1 MHIEDI
7 INRFQNVKK
16 IGDRRYQCSCSAHQ
30 DSKPSLTISEEDN
43 KILMYCHAGC
53 DIQKILASVG
63 LQEKDLF
70 NNEVINNMT
79 NVIEKEYIYTD
90 EENRVLY
97 KVVRYIPKR
106 FVQAQYINGSW
117 QYTMQNA
124 QYVPYNLPNVKK
136 SEIIYWVEGEKDA
149 DNINKLG
156 LVATTTVGGASGFNK
171 NKEKYISYFK
181 NKTVYII
188 PDNDE
193 AGRKYAEN
201 IYKALIKV
209 TRKIKILDLKSEIS
223 DLGEK
228 QDISDVIEK
237 LGNEK
242 TIEILEKLINNN
254 DLFEYSGQTLSK
266 ELLEEILN
274 RSNIKVGYNEITK
287 DIDIEGLPEEYSSE
301 NAETI
306 LPIYLKELLKKY
318 SIKASKS
325 YIEDLLILIFDSH
338 RYNPVINMLKN
349 NEWDKKDRFHTLFE
363 IMNITEELD
372 KILIRKWFWQTV
384 AMAFNGYDK
393 KKPYGIEGVLT
404 LQGPQGCGKTRF
416 CRNIALKTEWFTE
429 GATVDMKVKDSLILA
444 SKGFIVEL
452 GEVDS
457 TIRKKQADL
466 KSFLSNTVD
475 EIRVPYGRKSIKKPR
490 RTNFVATV
498 NPTEFL
504 SDETGNRRF
513 FTIKIKNI
521 DNDRLENLGNKWI
534 EQLWLQAYNEIKD
547 NINMFRLSS
556 EERKELEKRNHNFTE
571 LSPCEEELTLHMDF
585 SGEIKEYWN
594 SIEINDEL
602 LNGKYSSPIIGK
614 AIAKLKNK
622 FPNFIDIKNT
632 NRGKIYTLPIK
643 KSGGSEK
650 KK

>member
-1 MHIEDI
+1 MHIEEI
-7 INRFQNVKK
+7 IKKFDNAKK
-16 IGDRRYQCSCSAHQ
+16 IGENSYQVKCKAHK
-30 DSKPSLTISEEDN
+30 DDKASLTISEEDN

-53 DIQKILASVG
+53 DTKNILSAVG

-70 NNEVINNMT
+70 NNVQERPKV
-79 NVIEKEYIYTD
+79 VAEYIYRD
-90 EENRVLY
+90 KNNKPLY
-97 KVVRYIPKR
+97 KVMRFEPKN
-106 FVQAQYINGSW
+106 FIQAKYDNGNW
-117 QYTMQNA
+117 IFKMTGVN
-124 QYVPYNLPNVKK
+124 YVLYNLPNVIK
-136 SEIIYWVEGEKDA
+136 SDIVYFVEGEKDA
-149 DNINKLG
+149 DNLNSLG
-156 LVATTTVGGASGFNK
+156 LVATTTAGGASGFNRHK
-171 NKEKYISYFK
+171 KEYTQYLQNKI
-181 NKTVYII
+181 VYII

-201 IYKALIKV
+201 IYKELIKV

-223 DLGEK
+223 DLREK

-242 TIEILEKLINNN
+242 TLEILEKLINNN

-274 RSNIKVGYNEITK
+274 RLNIKVGYNEITK

-306 LPIYLKELLKKY
+306 LPIYLKELLKRY

-534 EQLWLQAYNEIKD
+534 EQLWLQAYDEIKD

-594 SIEINDEL
+594 SIEINNEL
-602 LNGKYSSPIIGK
+602 FNGKYSSPIIGK